1 MRILLV
7 EDERKISAYVRR
19 GLEEGGHAV
28 DAAFT
33 GPEALRW
40 AGTAEYDSIVL
51 DIMLPEMDGITVCR
65 ELRKRGVSSSILM
78 LTARDSVDDRVAGL
92 DAGADDYMV
101 KPFAMKELQAR
112 LRALAR
118 RAPEAP
124 RSPVMTVADLVLD
137 PATHQVTRAGKKI
150 VLSAKEFAILEHLM
164 RNTGLVLTRTMITE
178 HVWDY
183 DVFHQ
188 SNAVD
193 VYIRNLRRKMDD
205 QFEPKLIQ
213 TIRGVGYRLS
223 VEPEG

>member
-1 MRILLV
+1 
-7 EDERKISAYVRR
+7 
-19 GLEEGGHAV
+19 
-28 DAAFT
+28 
-33 GPEALRW
+33 
-40 AGTAEYDSIVL
+40 
-51 DIMLPEMDGITVCR
+51 
-65 ELRKRGVSSSILM
+65 
-78 LTARDSVDDRVAGL
+78 
-92 DAGADDYMV
+92 
-101 KPFAMKELQAR
+101 
-112 LRALAR
+112 
-118 RAPEAP
+118 
-124 RSPVMTVADLVLD
+124 MTTADLVLD
-137 PATHQVTRAGKKI
+137 PATRQVTRAGKKI

-205 QFEPKLIQ
+205 SFEPKLIQ